1 MTQPSAM
8 TPQTFT
14 ISLVI
19 MLAITAFQ
27 IWMLID
33 SVRRGSPFYWNL
45 LVILLPVAAI
55 VHFFRIKL
63 PELTGRKPAVAASAA
78 GPNLEELAE
87 LARQTP
93 SEQSKLA
100 FAEKLAELR
109 RFPEAIGRY
118 RDVLRS
124 NRDSKEALHGLA
136 RALLSLGRPLE
147 AVEELATLMELEPEF
162 RDYSAALDYAE
173 ALWQAG
179 KQEDTIGLLTGL
191 VSVTRRINH
200 RLALAHYSKER
211 GDSITARNELDLALS
226 EFASLPEPI
235 RKREQR
241 WADRARK
248 ELAELN

>member
-1 MTQPSAM
+1 MLQPPPM
-8 TPQTFT
+8 TPQLLITY
-14 ISLVI
+14 LVI
-19 MLAITAFQ
+19 GAFQ
-27 IWMLID
+27 LWMLVDAI
-33 SVRRGSPFYWNL
+33 RRRSSFIWKL
-45 LVILLPVAAI
+45 LIFLIPLAAI
-55 VHFFRIKL
+55 IYFFLFKL
-63 PELTGRKPAVAASAA
+63 PELTGRRPRATIAPS
-78 GPNLEELAE
+78 GPTLEELSE

-93 SEQSKLA
+93 SESNKLA
-100 FAEKLAELR
+100 YADRLYELS

-118 RDVLRS
+118 RDVLRM

-136 RALLSLGRPLE
+136 RAQLNLGRPRE

-162 RDYSAALDYAE
+162 RDYTAALDYAE

-179 KQEDTIGLLTGL
+179 QQEDTIGLLTGL
-191 VSVTRRINH
+191 VGVTKRINH

-226 EFASLPEPI
+226 EFASLPESQ

-248 ELAELN
+248 QLAELN

>member
-1 MTQPSAM
+1 MLEPPTP
-8 TPQTFT
+8 TPQFL
-14 ISLVI
+14 IVSLVI
-19 MLAITAFQ
+19 AVFQ
-27 IWMLID
+27 IWMLVDAI
-33 SVRRGSPFYWNL
+33 RRRSPFYWT
-45 LVILLPVAAI
+45 VAIFLLPLAAI
-55 VHFFRIKL
+55 FYFFRIKL
-63 PELTGRKPAVAASAA
+63 PELTGRRPAP
-78 GPNLEELAE
+78 GPRVPGPSLEDVAE

-93 SEQSKLA
+93 SELNKLA
-100 FAEKLAELR
+100 FADKLAELQ

-118 RDVLRS
+118 RDVLRT

-147 AVEELATLMELEPEF
+147 AIEELASLMELEPEF
-162 RDYSAALDYAE
+162 RDYAAALDYAE

-191 VSVTRRINH
+191 VSVTKRIPH

-226 EFASLPEPI
+226 EFASLPEAM

-248 ELAELN
+248 QLAELN

>member
-1 MTQPSAM
+1 MLEPPTP
-8 TPQTFT
+8 TPQFL
-14 ISLVI
+14 IVSLVI
-19 MLAITAFQ
+19 AVFQ
-27 IWMLID
+27 IWMLVDAI
-33 SVRRGSPFYWNL
+33 RRRSPFYWT
-45 LVILLPVAAI
+45 VAIFLLPLAAI
-55 VHFFRIKL
+55 FYFFRIKL
-63 PELTGRKPAVAASAA
+63 PELTGRRPAL
-78 GPNLEELAE
+78 GPRVPGPSLEDVAE

-93 SEQSKLA
+93 SELNKLA
-100 FAEKLAELR
+100 FADKLAELQ

-118 RDVLRS
+118 RDVLRT

-147 AVEELATLMELEPEF
+147 AIEELASLMELEPEF
-162 RDYSAALDYAE
+162 RDYAAALDYAE

-191 VSVTRRINH
+191 VSVTKRIPH

-226 EFASLPEPI
+226 EFASLPEAM

-248 ELAELN
+248 QLAELN

>member
-1 MTQPSAM
+1 M
-8 TPQTFT
+8 TPQLL
-14 ISLVI
+14 IIYLVI
-19 MLAITAFQ
+19 GAFQ
-27 IWMLID
+27 LWMLVDAI
-33 SVRRGSPFYWNL
+33 RRRSPFLWKL
-45 LVILLPVAAI
+45 LIFLIPLAAI
-55 VHFFRIKL
+55 LYFFFVKL
-63 PELTGRKPAVAASAA
+63 PELTGRKPAPTLTPP
-78 GPNLEELAE
+78 GPSLEEIAE

-93 SEQSKLA
+93 SELNKLA
-100 FAEKLAELR
+100 FADKLAELGR
-109 RFPEAIGRY
+109 MPEAIGRY
-118 RDVLRS
+118 RDVLRV

-147 AVEELATLMELEPEF
+147 AIEELATLMELEPQF
-162 RDYSAALDYAE
+162 RDYAAALDYAE

-191 VSVTRRINH
+191 VSVTKRINH

-226 EFASLPEPI
+226 EFASLPESM

-248 ELAELN
+248 QLAELN

>member
-1 MTQPSAM
+1 MMQPPPM
-8 TPQTFT
+8 TPQLLVVY
-14 ISLVI
+14 LVI
-19 MLAITAFQ
+19 GAFQ
-27 IWMLID
+27 VWMMLDAFRRRASFFWKILIFLI
-33 SVRRGSPFYWNL
+33 PL
-45 LVILLPVAAI
+45 AAI
-55 VHFFRIKL
+55 IYFVAYKL
-63 PELTGRKPAVAASAA
+63 PELTGRKPAFVRAPA
-78 GPNLEELAE
+78 GPTLEEMSE

-93 SEQSKLA
+93 SELNKLA
-100 FAEKLAELR
+100 YAEKLAELQ

-118 RDVLRS
+118 RDVLRV

-136 RALLSLGRPLE
+136 RALLQLGRPLE

-162 RDYSAALDYAE
+162 RDYTAALDYAE

-191 VSVTRRINH
+191 VSVTKRINH
-200 RLALAHYSKER
+200 RVALAHYSKER

-226 EFASLPEPI
+226 EFASLPEPM

-248 ELAELN
+248 QLAELN